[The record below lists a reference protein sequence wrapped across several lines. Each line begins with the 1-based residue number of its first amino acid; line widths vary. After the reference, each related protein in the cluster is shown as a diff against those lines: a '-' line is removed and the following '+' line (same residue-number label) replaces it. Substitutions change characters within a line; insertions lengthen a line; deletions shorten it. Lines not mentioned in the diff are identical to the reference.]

1 MSTSTSPFNAV
12 DKEHFRSAPR
22 LVGSW
27 RGELA
32 SISLL
37 CRLGFGEVCSVNA
50 PRRTTP
56 ASVGRGLC
64 EALRVIVLL
73 LVFGTALWG
82 VAQVVNICLPIE
94 LPVIDEKLAHFAAH
108 KNDYD
113 TLFFGSSR
121 TYRHLLPSQFDAV
134 TAAAGV
140 PTKSFN
146 FGIDGM
152 FPPEDGYVAEKL
164 FALKPQRLK
173 RVFIEISFFRNHW
186 FAMDPESARAL
197 HWHDGRR
204 LLQVAREQFT
214 VYSHRRLSYPP
225 QDEPAEK
232 RRNQNWRKKLERW
245 PSEFQKWWRFVNQPK
260 DDFPTRVERFSVH
273 LRLYLRRSFGVG
285 RAGELVARYSK
296 AFKSRLPRE
305 AAPAVQSDALG
316 PAGDGASP
324 TSHMARKDPEFVAEF
339 EQLKAERLAN
349 PAPLVMLSAAHEADL
364 SSIIA
369 LVRTIGAEPI
379 LYISP
384 DVLPCRRYPAG
395 EKHAALLDFTEIA
408 KYPELFHV
416 ENRIDISHLDGAGA
430 KLFTDAFARRFL
442 EHENSGGW

>member
-1 MSTSTSPFNAV
+1 MN
-12 DKEHFRSAPR
+12 APR
-22 LVGSW
+22 LKT
-27 RGELA
+27 LA
-32 SISLL
+32 
-37 CRLGFGEVCSVNA
+37 A
-50 PRRTTP
+50 
-56 ASVGRGLC
+56 AGR
-64 EALRVIVLL
+64 ALRRASGATALI
-73 LVFGTALWG
+73 LVFGAALWG
-82 VAQVVNICLPIE
+82 AARVVNICLPPIE

-121 TYRHLLPSQFDAV
+121 TYRHLLPTEFDAA

-152 FPPEDGYVAEKL
+152 FPPEDGYVAEQL

-197 HWHDGRR
+197 HWHDSRR

-214 VYSHRRLSYPP
+214 VYSPRKLTYPP
-225 QDEPAEK
+225 KDEATRK
-232 RRNQNWRKKLERW
+232 RRNRSWRKTFERW
-245 PSEFQKWWRFVNQPK
+245 PSEFGKWWRSVNEK
-260 DDFPTRVERFSVH
+260 KGGFPVRVEEFSVN
-273 LRLYLRRSFGVG
+273 LRLYLRRSFGIG

-296 AFKSRLPRE
+296 AFKAGVLRR
-305 AAPAVQSDALG
+305 AAPTVQPDALG
-316 PAGDGASP
+316 PAGDGAIP
-324 TSHMARKDPEFVAEF
+324 VSHMPEKDPEFVAEF
-339 EQLKAERLAN
+339 ERLKAERRAN
-349 PAPLVMLSAAHEADL
+349 PVPLLSLSTAHEADL

-369 LVRTIGAEPI
+369 LVRNIGAEPI

-395 EKHAALLDFTEIA
+395 EKHVALFDFTEVA
-408 KYPELFHV
+408 KYPELFQTDL
-416 ENRIDISHLDGAGA
+416 RIDISHMNEVGA

-442 EHENSGGW
+442 EHENGGGL